1 MKVFVGA
8 LALLAPGLEGWEA
21 SREVL
26 TGRRPFVAPA
36 APFAPPSPPSLP
48 PAERRRTTAAI
59 RLAVA
64 AADAALLASSLK
76 DAATDLASVFSSSNG
91 DGAVIDAIL
100 QALAAPERA
109 VSPTQFH
116 NSVHNSPPAY
126 WAIGARAR
134 GSSTSFGCWND
145 SFAAGLLHA
154 VAKASARRE
163 PVLLCVYDA
172 PLPPPLSAVRR
183 TELPFATA
191 MVLTPEP
198 VPFAIAELEVRF
210 KAGRCGPGTS
220 EPRLPALRPLY
231 QGNPAAR
238 SLRLLEILARRE
250 AGGAAVATLPYLDD
264 SHLALR
270 IEPC

>member
-1 MKVFVGA
+1 VFVGA
-8 LALLAPGLEGWEA
+8 LALLAPGLEGWDA

-26 TGRRPFVAPA
+26 AGRCPFVAST
-36 APFAPPSPPSLP
+36 PFAPPSPPSPPSLP
-48 PAERRRTTAAI
+48 PAERRRTTVAI

-64 AADAALLASSLK
+64 AADASLLASGLK
-76 DAATDLASVFSSSNG
+76 DAATDLASVFASSNG

-100 QALAAPERA
+100 KALASPERA

-116 NSVHNSPPAY
+116 NSVHNAPPAY
-126 WAIGARAR
+126 WAIGARAM
-134 GSSTSFGCWND
+134 GSSTSFGCWDD

-154 VAKASARRE
+154 AAKASARPE

-183 TELPFATA
+183 TEFPFATA
-191 MVLTPEP
+191 MVLTPGP
-198 VPFAIAELEVRF
+198 APFAIAELEVRF
-210 KAGRCGPGTS
+210 EAGRCGPETS
-220 EPRLPALRPLY
+220 EPRLAALRPLY

-238 SLRLLEILARRE
+238 ALRLLEILARRE
-250 AGGAAVATLPYLDD
+250 AAAVATLPYLGD
-264 SHLALR
+264 SHLALG

>member
-1 MKVFVGA
+1 VGA
-8 LALLAPGLEGWEA
+8 IALLAPGLEGWDA

-26 TGRRPFVAPA
+26 TGCRPYVAS
-36 APFAPPSPPSLP
+36 PFAPPPPPSLP

-64 AADAALLASSLK
+64 AADAALAASGVA
-76 DAATDLASVFSSSNG
+76 DATDLASVFASSNG

-116 NSVHNSPPAY
+116 NSVHNGPPAY
-126 WAIGARAR
+126 WAIGAKAM
-134 GSSTSFGCWND
+134 GSSTSFGCWDD

-154 VAKASARRE
+154 AAKASARQE

-172 PLPPPLSAVRR
+172 PLPPPLSAVRP
-183 TELPFATA
+183 TALAFATA
-191 MVLTPEP
+191 MVLTPGP
-198 VPFAIAELEVRF
+198 APFALAALEVRF
-210 KAGRCGPGTS
+210 KAGRGGPETS
-220 EPRLPALRPLY
+220 EPRLAALRPLY
-231 QGNPAAR
+231 RGNPAAR
-238 SLRLLEILARRE
+238 SLRLLESLARRE
-250 AGGAAVATLPYLDD
+250 AAAATLPYLDD
-264 SHLALR
+264 SHLLLR